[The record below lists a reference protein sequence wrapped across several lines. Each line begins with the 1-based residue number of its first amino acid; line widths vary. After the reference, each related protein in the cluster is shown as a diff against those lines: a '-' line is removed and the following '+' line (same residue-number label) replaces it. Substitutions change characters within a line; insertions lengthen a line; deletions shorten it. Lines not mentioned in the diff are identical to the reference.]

1 MSRIKKQKMTHNQ
14 ILVLTK
20 QGGVKDISNWT
31 YVKTVALSEDGK
43 NRAGKNSNNITKMIF
58 ANVVTNEMK
67 EIII

>member
-20 QGGVKDISNWT
+20 QGGIKDISDWT

-43 NRAGKNSNNITKMIF
+43 KRAGKNSNNITKMIF